1 MTFRL
6 APPPLR
12 AALVTAH
19 PGRFHDFWIARSGTS
34 PRSMRAT
41 NPTLRPLCEQRDEK
55 RSRRSPR
62 SNPFISS
69 REGALSPHDVSPHD
83 VSSHD
88 VSPHDVSPHEVSPH
102 DASPH
107 DVSPHEV
114 SPHDVSP
121 HKVSPHKVSPHEVS
135 PHSVITIWQ
144 DRSQRPASLHDVI
157 VARQIIHKM
166 SRADNEPPTPYKVPQ
181 GGLLHPQGGQ
191 SPQSKAPHPQWYP
204 RPQGGL
210 HPQAE
215 PRPQGSRT
223 LHRSQVRHRSLDPPR
238 FCHRSPGTARTA
250 SGSSRAMKRL
260 KDPSCRTV

>member
-41 NPTLRPLCEQRDEK
+41 NPTLRPQCEQRDEK

-83 VSSHD
+83 
-88 VSPHDVSPHEVSPH
+88 
-102 DASPH
+102 
-107 DVSPHEV
+107 
-114 SPHDVSP
+114 
-121 HKVSPHKVSPHEVS
+121 VSPHKVSPHEVS

-250 SGSSRAMKRL
+250 SGSSRAMKHL